1 MRTGLGRVILWRWR
15 SLCGMRVRRG
25 RAGAARA
32 ICGWWGSRRA
42 RSSVWS
48 VITRRLRTCCRC
60 HRCRRGCSSMRF
72 MMRRRRTF
80 IWCSWSL
87 VLRGRSTARRWRRID
102 LSLLEEASREQ
113 RLASVLA
120 QDRAERFDLG
130 CAPLMRFT
138 LIRLA
143 ADRHVLVLTHHHLLM
158 DGWSL
163 PVLVRELLTLYEHK
177 GDGTGLGRVTPY
189 RDYLAWLAEQDRTG
203 ARAAWQQALAGVEE
217 ATRLAPPDRGRGPGR

>member
-1 MRTGLGRVILWRWR
+1 MVQLELGLEGALDSAALEAAVGAVLLRHASLRACFWHEGLSHPVEIIGRELA
-15 SLCGMRVRRG
+15 S
-25 RAGAARA
+25 
-32 ICGWWGSRRA
+32 
-42 RSSVWS
+42 
-48 VITRRLRTCCRC
+48 
-60 HRCRRGCSSMRF
+60 
-72 MMRRRRTF
+72 
-80 IWCSWSL
+80 
-87 VLRGRSTARRWRRID
+87 RWRRID

-177 GDGTGLGRVTPY
+177 GDGTGLGRVTPF
-189 RDYLAWLAEQDRTG
+189 RDYLAWLAGQDRAG
-203 ARAAWQQALAGVEE
+203 ARAAWEQALAGGEE
-217 ATRLAPPDRGRGPGR
+217 ATHVGPPGGGGGAGAGGGVTLARGEGVGEGAREGGRQHGLALKDF